1 MKKTLEQELKLIA
14 EKILSDNDT
23 DLGELKKSIR
33 KVYENICILSYL
45 EESKVDVTENTGK
58 TVNKT
63 KVSPR
68 IEEEKS
74 TFESEEEDRYA
85 PDGTHYNPEAITE
98 PNTEKIKDIV
108 EQMPPDNPDVLGKIF
123 HSDDFENELRKLGV
137 HYDDL
142 PQFEPVEKSTSKK
155 SEDGSHSEE
164 TTKNTAAPNKRPS
177 QNLSETKISTEN
189 SEAKK
194 SLNDRLKKGISF
206 GLNDRLVFI
215 KHLFGGNSSDYD
227 RVLSQLNT
235 FQSFESARNFLENVV
250 KPDYNHW
257 KGEEIYEERFLKAVE
272 TKMN

>member
-14 EKILSDNDT
+14 EKILSNNET
-23 DLGELKKSIR
+23 DLGELKKLTR
-33 KVYENICILSYL
+33 KAYENLCILSYL
-45 EESKVDVTENTGK
+45 EELKVDKTENKG
-58 TVNKT
+58 NFGHKT
-63 KVSPR
+63 KVSPNW
-68 IEEEKS
+68 IDEEKS
-74 TFESEEEDRYA
+74 SSETEEEDRYA

-164 TTKNTAAPNKRPS
+164 KTENTAAPNKKS
-177 QNLSETKISTEN
+177 LQNLSESKISTGN
-189 SEAKK
+189 SETKK

-235 FQSFESARNFLENVV
+235 FQSFESARSFLETVV
-250 KPDYNHW
+250 
-257 KGEEIYEERFLKAVE
+257 
-272 TKMN
+272 